1 MTYAGYVFAGWGVTV
16 GVLAL
21 YTFRTLL
28 RGRRLGAEVPEE
40 DRRWM

>member
-1 MTYAGYVFAGWGVTV
+1 VTHAGFVFAGWGLTT

-21 YTFRTLL
+21 YTVRMLL
-28 RGRRLGAEVPEE
+28 RGRRLSAEVPEE